1 METKKSAWL
10 TTAYLGPVEY
20 YSKLLHYDHIFIE
33 QHDHYMKETY
43 RNRCRI
49 CGPDGVIT
57 LTVPVVKP
65 DTPKCEMKDIKI
77 SDHGKWRHLH
87 WNAIESAYNTTPY
100 FEFYR
105 DYFQPFYEKEY
116 TFLFDFNEELR
127 ALICH
132 LIDMEPSLSLTE
144 EYQKDFGPSEYDF
157 RDIIHP
163 KKDYQTF
170 DAEFYPHT
178 YYQVFH
184 EKLGFIPNL
193 SIVDMLFNCGPE
205 SLVLL

>member
-1 METKKSAWL
+1 MQSAWL
-10 TTAYLGPVEY
+10 TTAYLAPIEY
-20 YSKLLHYDHIFIE
+20 YSKLLRYDSIFIE

-49 CGPDGVIT
+49 CGPSGVIT

-65 DTPKCEMKDIKI
+65 ATPKAEMRDIHI
-77 SDHGKWRHLH
+77 SDHGNWRHLH

-105 DYFQPFYEKEY
+105 DYFAPFYEKRYE
-116 TFLFDFNEELR
+116 FLIDFNEELCHT
-127 ALICH
+127 ICN
-132 LIDMEPSLSLTE
+132 LIDMQPDIRRTDEYLKTFE
-144 EYQKDFGPSEYDF
+144 EGQHDF

-163 KKDYQTF
+163 KHDFKQF
-170 DAEFYPHT
+170 DSEFTSHP

-184 EKLGFIPNL
+184 EKLGFIANL
-193 SIVDMLFNCGPE
+193 SIIDMLFNCGPE
-205 SLVLL
+205 SLILLRD

>member
-1 METKKSAWL
+1 MKSAWL
-10 TTAYLGPVEY
+10 TTAYLAPIEY
-20 YSKLLHYDHIFIE
+20 YSKLLQYDRIFIE
-33 QHDHYMKETY
+33 QHDHYMKESY

-49 CGPDGVIT
+49 CGPSGAIT

-65 DTPKCEMKDIKI
+65 DTPKAEMRDIRI
-77 SDHGKWRHLH
+77 SDHGNWRHMH

-105 DYFQPFYEKEY
+105 DYFAPFYEKEY
-116 TFLFDFNEELR
+116 TFLIDFNE
-127 ALICH
+127 ALCRMICD
-132 LIDMEPSLSLTE
+132 LIDMQPDMRRTD
-144 EYQKDFGPSEYDF
+144 EYLKSFAEGEYDF

-163 KKDYQTF
+163 KKDYSQF
-170 DAEFYPHT
+170 DTEFTPHP

-184 EKLGFIPNL
+184 EKLGFIANL

-205 SLVLL
+205 SLVLLRD